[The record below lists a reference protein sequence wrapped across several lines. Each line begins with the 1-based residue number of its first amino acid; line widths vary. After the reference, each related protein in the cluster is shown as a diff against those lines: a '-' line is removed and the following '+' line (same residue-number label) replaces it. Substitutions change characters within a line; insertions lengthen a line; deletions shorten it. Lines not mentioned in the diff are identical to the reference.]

1 MRNFCVIWVFFL
13 LGLGFFCQGFMV
25 APRTGRRPSRLQCDE
40 LKERVLILENDMK
53 YIEKSYDFLKED
65 NQRLSAKMDGV
76 YEQVIAKIEKVSA
89 ENKAE
94 NKAQFDKIE
103 AQFDKMATENKAQ
116 FDKMATV
123 NKAQF
128 DKMATETK
136 AQFDKMVTENKA
148 QADETKAQF
157 DKMATENKAQ
167 ADETKAQFDKLAE
180 KFDKVA
186 AEIKDEN
193 KAQYE
198 KLSTRIDDVSSMFI
212 PIYLVITFFAA
223 TEMGNA
229 KNFVNFFK

>member
-1 MRNFCVIWVFFL
+1 
-13 LGLGFFCQGFMV
+13 MV

-103 AQFDKMATENKAQ
+103 AQFDKMATE
-116 FDKMATV
+116 
-123 NKAQF
+123 
-128 DKMATETK
+128 TK
-136 AQFDKMVTENKA
+136 AQFDKMV
-148 QADETKAQF
+148 
-157 DKMATENKAQ
+157 TENKAQ

-223 TEMGNA
+223 TEMGSA
-229 KNFVNFFK
+229 KNFVNFFKQWQC